1 MEEINTRGKI
11 LETDSIKSQRMR
23 EQVESYRRKMGEL
36 PSIAER
42 YMPSPNQWRTPLMGV
57 RSYTLR

>member
-1 MEEINTRGKI
+1 M
-11 LETDSIKSQRMR
+11 ETDSIKSQRMR
-23 EQVESYRRKMGEL
+23 EQVESYRRKIGEL

-42 YMPSPNQWRTPLMGV
+42 YMPSPNQWETLLMGV